1 MNSHE
6 LARQLL
12 NLPDG
17 FIFAAHGD
25 KEYAIRNFQDVWDD
39 KDCPSQ
45 SWKLNLG
52 LMKER

>member
-17 FIFAAHGD
+17 FIFAANGD
-25 KEYAIRNFQDVWDD
+25 KEYVIRSFQDVWDD
-39 KDCPSQ
+39 KDYQSQ

-52 LMKER
+52 LMER